1 MLLQCNIFPSING
14 ELVDPIIP
22 KRGLRQGDTLLP
34 YLFIIY
40 AEGLFAMLQQAEV
53 CGDLHG
59 CRISRG
65 APSTPIYYLLMITSF
80 SLMPLNK
87 NVEDAFHYR

>member
-65 APSTPIYYLLMITSF
+65 APSISHLLFVDDNFFFFNAS
-80 SLMPLNK
+80 K
-87 NVEDAFHYR
+87 QEC

>member
-53 CGDLHG
+53 CADLHG

-65 APSTPIYYLLMITSF
+65 APSISHLLFVDDNFFFFNAS
-80 SLMPLNK
+80 K
-87 NVEDAFHYR
+87 QEC